1 MRTRIIIADDNDHYR
16 TALALVLEVANMEV
30 VEQVSTG
37 REALE
42 ETFNNDPDVLL
53 LDIAMPDMDG
63 LAALATIKYLCPK
76 TKIIV
81 ITSLTDPS
89 VRSRAD
95 KLGADMFLNKATDN
109 ETLIN
114 TVLAVASEGVPVED
128 HTGTMILNGPG
139 QLMDHPS
146 APNFTP
152 QEIRILS
159 YLAKGENNDSILDHL
174 SISANTL
181 RTHMRNIFKKLECTN
196 RTQVALWAIRNG
208 FDVCEGS
215 QVAQS

>member
-37 REALE
+37 REAVE

-146 APNFTP
+146 VPSFTP

-174 SISANTL
+174 CISANTL

-196 RTQVALWAIRNG
+196 RTQVALWAIRKG
-208 FDVCEGS
+208 FDVYEGS

>member
-1 MRTRIIIADDNDHYR
+1 
-16 TALALVLEVANMEV
+16 MEV
-30 VEQVSTG
+30 IKQVSTG
-37 REALE
+37 REAVE

-81 ITSLTDPS
+81 ITSLTDPN

-95 KLGADMFLNKATDN
+95 NLGADMFMNKATDN

-114 TVLAVASEGVPVED
+114 TVLAMASDGIPVEGLAD
-128 HTGTMILNGPG
+128 TMKLNGTG
-139 QLMDHPS
+139 QLKDHPS
-146 APNFTP
+146 VPNFTP

-159 YLAKGENNDSILDHL
+159 YLAQGQDNDSILDLL

-181 RTHMRNIFKKLECTN
+181 KTHTRNIFKKLECTN
-196 RTQVALWAIRNG
+196 RTQVALWAIRKG
-208 FDVCEGS
+208 FDVLEGS
-215 QVAQS
+215 QVA